1 MSALLSSQPAQVT
14 ARTYSL
20 ALLLSLGPALLPILT
35 SARTSKHPLLPRLR
49 RVLARDLAP
58 DGFAFALSV
67 AVGGGAGL
75 RQLWRLLDRY
85 VYTHSEDDQAGKL
98 ASKLK
103 PFISINRLLS
113 PVHKTF
119 IANFFSALVGILLL
133 QAGRRRS
140 RRRAPTVDIPW
151 TLPVGDTA
159 PRGASPTLDL
169 TLLLLVRALD
179 SIVQGWVSTA
189 GAAAADGEGVTLS
202 AVEDEKGRK
211 KRQRQLTAKIDSVVF
226 WLCSARIM
234 YSFFYYPERLPSSY
248 VKWISSL
255 ANIDSRLLAAVRG
268 IKDGTWSYRTG
279 TSSPDVRA
287 LLTTGAADIG
297 LPATWGDPHTIPAF
311 GGSGATKIWRELGV
325 QGRDGIGGLPCEL
338 IHRGVCGNS
347 CTANASLRFAKVFT
361 QAMAIY
367 IPAHFIPALLTR
379 PRSLL
384 SASKPL
390 ILLLSA
396 ARSSTFLST
405 FVASFYLTVCTFHT
419 FIPRLLPFLFSP
431 GRISHDFIDGPWGV
445 VFAGSFICG
454 GASIWIEHPK
464 RRGEMA
470 LYVIP
475 RAIRAMLSDRWVKR
489 DGVVFRAIERLIFA
503 LSLSTL
509 LTSAIYRPNALRGLS
524 KWTLAFITK
533 GTEHGFWKR
542 RRLGQSSSVDPTPI
556 NTPFLRPTT
565 PAPLSRSAST
575 SRADHPLP
583 ESDNSTQ
590 TLEL

>member
-1 MSALLSSQPAQVT
+1 M
-14 ARTYSL
+14 
-20 ALLLSLGPALLPILT
+20 
-35 SARTSKHPLLPRLR
+35 
-49 RVLARDLAP
+49 
-58 DGFAFALSV
+58 
-67 AVGGGAGL
+67 
-75 RQLWRLLDRY
+75 
-85 VYTHSEDDQAGKL
+85 
-98 ASKLK
+98 
-103 PFISINRLLS
+103 
-113 PVHKTF
+113 
-119 IANFFSALVGILLL
+119 
-133 QAGRRRS
+133 
-140 RRRAPTVDIPW
+140 
-151 TLPVGDTA
+151 GDTA

-169 TLLLLVRALD
+169 TLLVLVRALD
-179 SIVQGWVSTA
+179 SIVQGWVSSC
-189 GAAAADGEGVTLS
+189 GAAASDREAVT
-202 AVEDEKGRK
+202 EEKKRK
-211 KRQRQLTAKIDSVVF
+211 SRQRQLTAKIDSVVF

-268 IKDGTWSYRTG
+268 IKEGTWSYRTG

-287 LLTTGAADIG
+287 LLTTGATDIG
-297 LPATWGDPHTIPAF
+297 LPPTWGDPHTLPAF

-325 QGRDGIGGLPCEL
+325 QGRDGVAGLPCEI
-338 IHRGVCGNS
+338 IHRGVCGSS

-361 QAMAIY
+361 QAIAIY

-384 SASKPL
+384 TASKPL
-390 ILLLSA
+390 TLLLSA

-431 GRISHDFIDGPWGV
+431 GRISHDFVDGPYGV
-445 VFAGSFICG
+445 VFIGSFICG

-475 RAIRAMLSDRWVKR
+475 RAIRAMLSDKWVKK
-489 DGVVFRAIERLIFA
+489 DGVIFRVIERLIFA
-503 LSLSTL
+503 LSLATL

-542 RRLGQSSSVDPTPI
+542 KRLGQSSSVDPTPI

-565 PAPLSRSAST
+565 PASLSRCASQ
-575 SRADHPLP
+575 APLCAPLPLP
-583 ESDNSTQ
+583 ESDNSAQ
-590 TLEL
+590 KQEL